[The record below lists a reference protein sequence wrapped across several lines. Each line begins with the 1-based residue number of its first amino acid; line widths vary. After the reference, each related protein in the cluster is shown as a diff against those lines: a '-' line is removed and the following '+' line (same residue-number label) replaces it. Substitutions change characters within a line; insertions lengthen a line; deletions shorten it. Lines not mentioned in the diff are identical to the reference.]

1 MALRRRS
8 RFLIRY
14 SLRFRRLL
22 GHRGYVLNVP
32 AFSVLRHCSVVVVAI
47 CPTFLLCHESVNV
60 SLHAFYKFLTTAIF
74 LSVIFR
80 TLSPGIENQ
89 VAREVAV
96 VLSAME
102 QAAVNDSSDEDLVI
116 QILQGEPLLFEVI
129 MRRHSQRLYRVARGI
144 LRDRWEAEDV
154 MQAAYVRAYQHLS
167 QFAGRAKFST
177 WLTRIAVHEA
187 LNRVE
192 ERSRLRYIEEMS
204 GPESPASDLVRS
216 QDPTPEQCACSSEH
230 ARVLAKAVQAL
241 PPKYRVVVMMRD
253 LEEMSVAETAAC
265 LDITEENVK
274 VRLHRARAMLRH
286 AVYARVSG
294 KRHFTRPLSPT
305 TSPFSPP
312 KSLHCRVGSEGSG
325 AAR

>member
-1 MALRRRS
+1 
-8 RFLIRY
+8 
-14 SLRFRRLL
+14 
-22 GHRGYVLNVP
+22 
-32 AFSVLRHCSVVVVAI
+32 
-47 CPTFLLCHESVNV
+47 
-60 SLHAFYKFLTTAIF
+60 
-74 LSVIFR
+74 
-80 TLSPGIENQ
+80 
-89 VAREVAV
+89 V

-102 QAAVNDSSDEDLVI
+102 RAAVNDSSDEDLVV
-116 QILQGEPLLFEVI
+116 QILQGEPLLFEII

-192 ERSRLRYIEEMS
+192 ERSRVRYIEEMS
-204 GPESPASDLVRS
+204 GPESPASDMVRS
-216 QDPTPEQCACSSEH
+216 QDPTPEQCASSSEH

-253 LEEMSVAETAAC
+253 LEEMSVAETASC

-286 AVYARVSG
+286 AVCARLNG
-294 KRHFTRPLSPT
+294 KRYYTRPLSPT
-305 TSPFSPP
+305 TSPFSPRTT
-312 KSLHCRVGSEGSG
+312 LRCR
-325 AAR
+325 AASDGP

>member
-1 MALRRRS
+1 MEA
-8 RFLIRY
+8 
-14 SLRFRRLL
+14 
-22 GHRGYVLNVP
+22 
-32 AFSVLRHCSVVVVAI
+32 SVV
-47 CPTFLLCHESVNV
+47 SV
-60 SLHAFYKFLTTAIF
+60 
-74 LSVIFR
+74 
-80 TLSPGIENQ
+80 
-89 VAREVAV
+89 
-96 VLSAME
+96 ME
-102 QAAVNDSSDEDLVI
+102 QAAAVNDLSDEELVVR
-116 QILQGEPLLFEVI
+116 ILHGEGLLFEII

-192 ERSRLRYIEEMS
+192 ERARFRYIEEMS
-204 GPESPASDLVRS
+204 GPESPASDMVRS
-216 QDPTPEQCACSSEH
+216 KDPNPEQCVSSLEH
-230 ARVLAKAVQAL
+230 VRVLERAVQAL

-286 AVYARVSG
+286 AIYARVSG
-294 KRHFTRPLSPT
+294 NRSNRRTPLSLLSQFPPNQNLRCR
-305 TSPFSPP
+305 TSPD
-312 KSLHCRVGSEGSG
+312 KQRLAG
-325 AAR
+325 